1 MAAGATSTNRSSK
14 RPHPRGTGAPRPN
27 AKAEKADKAAKAANA
42 PKAEPRSERARPEKA
57 QPRPEKARP
66 RSGTIALIG
75 RPNVGKSTLLN
86 AMLGTRLAITSH
98 HPQTTRDRIAG
109 ILTEGRTQFVF
120 LDTPGLHKP
129 KNRLGQRMNDLA
141 TGTAADADVVLFVVD
156 IGPAAAAAAAA
167 EVRPDD
173 VEAVRAVPEGT
184 PVILV
189 VNKIDRI
196 AEKQK
201 LLEVL
206 PTYSALRD
214 FAAIVPISAK
224 KRDGTKR
231 LLKEIEN
238 LLPEGEH
245 LYPEDELSDRP
256 VRFFVGE
263 LVREQ
268 VLMRTRQEVP
278 HGVAVTVD
286 AFEEGK
292 KLTRITISVHV
303 AKESHKGIII
313 GQGGKMLAAVGT
325 AARERAERLLGQKVH
340 LDVRVKTTP
349 GWFDDAA
356 RLVDLGY
363 SNEDGKP
370 KKKAPKAPSRTKQRG
385 LPGDTRTN
393 RSAE

>member
-1 MAAGATSTNRSSK
+1 
-14 RPHPRGTGAPRPN
+14 
-27 AKAEKADKAAKAANA
+27 
-42 PKAEPRSERARPEKA
+42 
-57 QPRPEKARP
+57 
-66 RSGTIALIG
+66 RSGTVALVG

-86 AMLGTRLAITSH
+86 ALLGARLAITSH

-120 LDTPGLHKP
+120 LDTPGVHKP

-141 TGTAADADVVLFVVD
+141 TGSAADADVVLFVVD
-156 IGPAAAAAAAA
+156 VGPRAAP

-173 VEAVRAVPEGT
+173 AEALRAVPEGK
-184 PVILV
+184 PVVLV
-189 VNKIDRI
+189 LNKIDRV
-196 AEKQK
+196 AEKPK
-201 LLEVL
+201 LLDVL

-214 FAAIVPISAK
+214 FAAVVPVSAR
-224 KRDGTKR
+224 KRDGTER
-231 LLKEIEN
+231 LLGVIEG

-256 VRFFVGE
+256 VRFFVAE

-268 VLMRTRQEVP
+268 VLLRTRQEVP

-286 AFEEGK
+286 AYEERK
-292 KLTRITISVHV
+292 KLTHITVSVHV
-303 AKESHKGIII
+303 AKESHKGIVI
-313 GQGGKMLAAVGT
+313 GQGGKMLAAIGA
-325 AARERAERLLGQKVH
+325 AARERAERLIGQKVH

-363 SNEDGKP
+363 GDQGGKP
-370 KKKAPKAPSRTKQRG
+370 TRRGAGSART
-385 LPGDTRTN
+385 TRI
-393 RSAE
+393 EP

>member
-1 MAAGATSTNRSSK
+1 MTPPQRS
-14 RPHPRGTGAPRPN
+14 
-27 AKAEKADKAAKAANA
+27 
-42 PKAEPRSERARPEKA
+42 
-57 QPRPEKARP
+57 QPRC
-66 RSGTIALIG
+66 GTVALVG

-109 ILTEGRTQFVF
+109 ILTTAQTQFIF
-120 LDTPGLHKP
+120 LDTPGVHKP

-141 TGTAADADVVLFVVD
+141 AGTAADADAIVLVVD
-156 IGPAAAAAAAA
+156 VGPAARP
-167 EVRPDD
+167 EVRPEDTE
-173 VEAVRAVPEGT
+173 VVRSLPEGK

-189 VNKIDRI
+189 VNKVDRV
-196 AEKQK
+196 AEKPK
-201 LLEVL
+201 LLDYLAAYAAMREF
-206 PTYSALRD
+206 T
-214 FAAIVPISAK
+214 AIVPVSAK
-224 KRDGTKR
+224 KRDGIQR
-231 LLKEIEN
+231 LLGVIESV
-238 LLPEGEH
+238 LPKGEP

-256 VRFFVGE
+256 VRFFIAE

-286 AFEEGK
+286 AFEEGR

-313 GQGGKMLAAVGT
+313 GQAGKMLAAIGS

-340 LDVRVKTTP
+340 LDVRVKATP

-356 RLVDLGY
+356 RLADLGY
-363 SNEDGKP
+363 GEEGAKP
-370 KKKAPKAPSRTKQRG
+370 KKRPKTKTKTTKTKTKTKTTLHPARTAAG
-385 LPGDTRTN
+385 TPEETANDRTD
-393 RSAE
+393 E

>member
-14 RPHPRGTGAPRPN
+14 RPQPSGTGAPRPN
-27 AKAEKADKAAKAANA
+27 AKAAKAPKPARA
-42 PKAEPRSERARPEKA
+42 PKAEPRGER
-57 QPRPEKARP
+57 PRPEKARP
-66 RSGTIALIG
+66 RSGTVALIG

-156 IGPAAAAAAAA
+156 VGPTAAA

-173 VEAVRAVPEGT
+173 AEAVRAVPEGT

-201 LLEVL
+201 LLDVL

-214 FAAIVPISAK
+214 FVAIVPISAK

-256 VRFFVGE
+256 VRFFVAE

-313 GQGGKMLAAVGT
+313 GQGGKMLTAVGT

-393 RSAE
+393 RSVE